1 MNLWGVYVTNLK
13 NYKHDWNLSQIQH
26 KIDRVNK
33 VQVAINTVEELNMVE
48 TQTESKATTP
58 TTKPVNYI
66 VDKLFSK
73 EFQERWWTTFVK
85 SWLIPLLSAL
95 GLFLKSLLS
104 GTVDY
109 SVFVIAVIV
118 ISIPATT
125 NFLNESF
132 SAKMDLIKSA
142 TMDEILQHQ
151 ATIKQ
156 IQDQHGKEVAQ
167 YMDQIQA
174 LRIDNGLQ
182 KYQID
187 HMTQFQSFSNPKPT
201 TTSPTSPF
209 TDPAVKGDPVVK
221 SEQKPI

>member
-1 MNLWGVYVTNLK
+1 MRLNNYEYKSNLFK
-13 NYKHDWNLSQIQH
+13 IQS

-33 VQVAINTVEELNMVE
+33 VQVTTNKVEDTSMGDTN
-48 TQTESKATTP
+48 TESKP
-58 TTKPVNYI
+58 KNYI
-66 VDKLFSK
+66 VDKLFSS

-85 SWLIPLLSAL
+85 SWLIPLMSAL

-104 GTVDY
+104 GTIDY
-109 SVFVIAVIV
+109 SVFLIAVIV

-156 IQDQHGKEVAQ
+156 IQDQHAKEVAQ
-167 YMDQIQA
+167 FNDQIQA
-174 LRIDNGLQ
+174 LKIDNGLQ
-182 KYQID
+182 KYQIE
-187 HMTQFQSFSNPKPT
+187 HMTQFSSFSNPKPT
-201 TTSPTSPF
+201 TTISPF
-209 TDPAVKGDPVVK
+209 PNVVPAVATIP
-221 SEQKPI
+221 EPKP